1 MRLRLQRRPW
11 DLLLALSYAI
21 AASLVILSLGEG
33 ALWAILLVLF
43 VPGYVVVA
51 ALFPG
56 RGLTARLRD
65 LAERGERLLEA
76 ARSLGVEAKPYRKD
90 LAFARG
96 AAEAGLLSE
105 AIAAL
110 EAGNERLRSH
120 LEDRVKGKREELDD
134 LLRKRD
140 RDGTTRQTIDWTER
154 IALSFGLSIAIV
166 SLLGLV
172 LNLTPFGIRF
182 ESIVLVL
189 LLFTVLVGLVAL
201 ARRIRLPV
209 EDRLSAT
216 IEATLPAWRQS
227 SNVDRVL
234 GLALA
239 ASIVFAGAVVV
250 NVAMTPRPVERFT
263 QFYLL
268 DANGGI
274 EAYPRSLGVLENGT
288 VIIVL
293 VNNESAEVH
302 YTVRIDLVG
311 VEIVRN
317 ITGGF
322 NETVE
327 LNRTVLAT
335 FPVVLEDRRTW
346 QQPYTFN
353 ISASGLWR
361 LEFFLF
367 ADGDFSHWDHY
378 PLRLELPIRVS

>member
-1 MRLRLQRRPW
+1 MRLRFQKRPW
-11 DLLLALSYAI
+11 DLLLTLSYAI
-21 AASLVILSLGEG
+21 AGSLVILSMGEG

-56 RGLTARLRD
+56 RGLTARLRH
-65 LAERGERLLEA
+65 LAERGEGLLEA
-76 ARSLGVEAKPYRKD
+76 ARSLGVEPKPYRKD
-90 LAFARG
+90 LAFALG

-105 AIAAL
+105 AIAVL
-110 EAGNERLRSH
+110 EEGNERLRAH
-120 LEDRVKGKREELDD
+120 LENRVKGKREEWDD
-134 LLRKRD
+134 LLRQRE
-140 RDGTTRQTIDWTER
+140 RDGTTRGTIDWTER
-154 IALSFGLSIAIV
+154 FALSFGLSIAIV
-166 SLLGLV
+166 SLLALL

-189 LLFTVLVGLVAL
+189 LLFTVLVGLAAL

-216 IEATLPAWRQS
+216 IEATWPAWRQS

-234 GLALA
+234 GLGLA

-250 NVAMTPRPVERFT
+250 NVAMTPRPGERFT
-263 QFYLL
+263 QFFIL
-268 DANGGI
+268 DEGGGI
-274 EAYPRSLGVLENGT
+274 DGYPTALAVSESAT
-288 VIIVL
+288 VILGL
-293 VNNESAEVH
+293 VNNESVAAH
-302 YTVRIDLVG
+302 YTIRIDLVG

-327 LNRTVLAT
+327 RNRTRLASLGVT
-335 FPVVLEDRRTW
+335 LPDRGVW
-346 QQPYTFN
+346 QQPYTFS

-361 LEFFLF
+361 LEFLLF
-367 ADGDFSHWDHY
+367 GDGDFSHWDHY
-378 PLRLELPIRVS
+378 PLRLELPVRVT